1 MTNQVYLGI
10 HCRWS
15 FSVGLIAFIW
25 LMFTSVIFML
35 PGIYPITSVT
45 LNYAPVA
52 IGGVLL
58 LIAAAWV
65 LSAQFWF
72 SGPKIEVDNSDIV
85 KVNYWISDPP
95 RHGV

>member
-72 SGPKIEVDNSDIV
+72 SGPKIEVDNSDVV

>member
-1 MTNQVYLGI
+1 M

-15 FSVGLIAFIW
+15 FPVAIIAFIW

-35 PGIYPITSVT
+35 PGTYPITSVT

-72 SGPKIEVDNSDIV
+72 SGPKTEVDNSDVV
-85 KVNYWISDPP
+85 KVKYWISDPP
-95 RHGV
+95 RHGL